1 MRSERTILMVV
12 HSGRDEVTET
22 ARRVEKVLRDNG
34 IGFRQEEA
42 ERIFNVFQ
50 RLHGSAEFTGNG
62 IGLAIVRKV
71 IENHKGFIWAEGKPD
86 KGSAFYVML
95 PKN

>member
-1 MRSERTILMVV
+1 MFEI
-12 HSGRDEVTET
+12 
-22 ARRVEKVLRDNG
+22 RDNG

-50 RLHGSAEFTGNG
+50 RLHANAEFTGNG

-71 IENHKGFIWAEGKPD
+71 IENHKGFIWAEGKPSE
-86 KGSAFYVML
+86 GAAFFVML